1 MDDAWGVGEY
11 EYTAADIA
19 PVADVAVAALE
30 LTGGERVLDVAC
42 GTGNAALVAHRAG
55 ATVTGLDGS
64 PRLLDVARER
74 VPGSEFVH
82 GDAAKLP
89 FEDGSFDAAVSV
101 FGVIFVRP
109 AEQAA
114 AEIARVVRE
123 GGRVA
128 ITTWPPRGPI
138 YDVFLLMREAL
149 ARVRPDEGES
159 AAVNWG
165 DPDVLEALLAP
176 FGEVEV
182 AEHGLVHPR
191 ASPEDIWDRWE
202 RRHPMWI
209 AARGQLEPAGHW
221 APLREA
227 AIEALRDG
235 GMGAGAPSPY
245 LLARAHTAMT
255 TLPRA
260 RPSCT
265 WLIAA
270 ATSLSG

>member
-11 EYTAADIA
+11 EDTAADIA
-19 PVADVAVAALE
+19 PVSDVAVAALE
-30 LTGGERVLDVAC
+30 LTGGERVLDIAC
-42 GTGNAALVAHRAG
+42 GTGNAALVAQRAG

-74 VPGSEFVH
+74 VPGGEFVH

-89 FEDGSFDAAVSV
+89 FDDGSFDAAVSV

-114 AEIARVVRE
+114 AEIARVVRP

-138 YDVFLLMREAL
+138 YDVVALMREAL

-159 AAVNWG
+159 AVLNWG

-176 FGEVEV
+176 FGEVTV
-182 AEHGLVHPR
+182 AEHDLVHLR
-191 ASPEDIWDRWE
+191 ASPEDFWDRWE
-202 RRHPMWI
+202 RLHPMWI
-209 AARGQLEPAGHW
+209 AARGQLEPAGEW

-245 LLARAHTAMT
+245 LLAVLT
-255 TLPRA
+255 PR
-260 RPSCT
+260 
-265 WLIAA
+265 
-270 ATSLSG
+270 